1 MILSGEMEAV
11 FPDVQVGLV
20 VIFDYVCVNM
30 KKKYVWNKLNNQNSG
45 KTLIFLNTLKV
56 HKEIIL
62 KDINNNIW
70 TSA

>member
-1 MILSGEMEAV
+1 MSGEMEAV

-45 KTLIFLNTLKV
+45 KTFFEHIEGAQRNYFKRYKQQHL
-56 HKEIIL
+56 
-62 KDINNNIW
+62 DISL
-70 TSA
+70 TSS

>member
-1 MILSGEMEAV
+1 MSGEMEAV